1 MAADVNIK
9 QDLNRIFETNKF
21 NNLRRLRNANGRG
34 RHATFFYVIRENG
47 GKYYKKD
54 LVLEN

>member
-1 MAADVNIK
+1 MLMQNIK
-9 QDLNRIFETNKF
+9 QDLNKIFETNKF

-34 RHATFFYVIRENG
+34 DMQHFSMLLEKITKDIIQ
-47 GKYYKKD
+47 KD